1 MGLIKE
7 NDFLKSEIALMKE
20 NIEQTVKHM
29 ESIDDQLTRL
39 KNSILANVK
48 YTSNNIERLRKLCEQ
63 EINVETSLLRRL
75 QAQTI
80 SDATQTLGKIPPF
93 TKIAVT
99 FDPMKQFR
107 CPLRF
112 RIPPIVYFMTS
123 AWRRCKDISTNH
135 QSVS

>member
-20 NIEQTVKHM
+20 KIEQTVKHM

-39 KNSILANVK
+39 KNSILANNVK
-48 YTSNNIERLRKLCEQ
+48 YTSNNIERPRKLFEQ
-63 EINVETSLLRRL
+63 ETNVETSLLHRL

-80 SDATQTLGKIPPF
+80 SDATPTLGKILPF

-99 FDPMKQFR
+99 FDPM
-107 CPLRF
+107 
-112 RIPPIVYFMTS
+112 
-123 AWRRCKDISTNH
+123 N
-135 QSVS
+135 